1 MPPAAEIAHRTRDRW
16 TLILSAAVAA
26 MVLWPLVSLS
36 AHELLPRV
44 GAWLWPANPVAA
56 AFALPLFTG
65 ALGAVVWEGRRAA
78 PRDGKSVAE
87 LEQGGLAYGLVGIS
101 VAMLIDAQ
109 TLPLLP
115 GPAAQ
120 ALQALHPWLVSP
132 AELAL
137 TVGAIVWWLSC
148 AAWRERAA
156 DRVVP
161 APRHKAFHL
170 MVGALGLAALAGWG
184 LVIWHALV
192 ETWLR
197 HLPWTLAGSS
207 VAAALALID
216 TVRDARAEAR
226 SRGEVWT
233 SLWQNQVVFQV
244 IAIVLVLVL
253 VLTVEGLLASAQQFS
268 AATTAQRIGFA
279 LMPSVFLVVVA
290 ITVVSLAV
298 PAHRVRVF
306 ISFQHGRED
315 SAAQL
320 EQALTRAGLVA
331 RRIPFRDDWKHDELL
346 HSIQDELRRCDAM
359 VCLPGANPSF
369 VENEVLVAS
378 TLRKFIVFVVGEH
391 EPRLPNTAFYGY
403 PVFRLERVARRGWT
417 AVAELI
423 LLVAGHW
430 RASIRYLADSWSG
443 LFDQAHGRVLL
454 ALVVALVG
462 GSYLA
467 GIVVATTG
475 GGVAGAWAFVRGFHR
490 FYLDL
495 TGGWV
500 LPWVVFNAFLIG
512 SLFALVNLL
521 RTRRVL
527 RQETLTGHLT
537 HELLRAQ
544 LGRGRRLN
552 RLLGMLW
559 KRPPAAQHEAAS
571 RLAL

>member
-1 MPPAAEIAHRTRDRW
+1 
-16 TLILSAAVAA
+16 V
-26 MVLWPLVSLS
+26 
-36 AHELLPRV
+36 
-44 GAWLWPANPVAA
+44 
-56 AFALPLFTG
+56 
-65 ALGAVVWEGRRAA
+65 
-78 PRDGKSVAE
+78 
-87 LEQGGLAYGLVGIS
+87 
-101 VAMLIDAQ
+101 
-109 TLPLLP
+109 P
-115 GPAAQ
+115 G
-120 ALQALHPWLVSP
+120 
-132 AELAL
+132 
-137 TVGAIVWWLSC
+137 
-148 AAWRERAA
+148 
-156 DRVVP
+156 
-161 APRHKAFHL
+161 
-170 MVGALGLAALAGWG
+170 
-184 LVIWHALV
+184 
-192 ETWLR
+192 
-197 HLPWTLAGSS
+197 
-207 VAAALALID
+207 
-216 TVRDARAEAR
+216 
-226 SRGEVWT
+226 
-233 SLWQNQVVFQV
+233 
-244 IAIVLVLVL
+244 
-253 VLTVEGLLASAQQFS
+253 
-268 AATTAQRIGFA
+268 
-279 LMPSVFLVVVA
+279 
-290 ITVVSLAV
+290 
-298 PAHRVRVF
+298 HRVRVF
-306 ISFQHGRED
+306 ISFQHGREE

-331 RRIPFRDDWKHDELL
+331 RRIPFRDDWQHDALL
-346 HSIQDELRRCDAM
+346 RSIQDELRRCDAM

-443 LFDQAHGRVLL
+443 LFDEAHGRVLL

-467 GIVVATTG
+467 GIVVATISG
-475 GGVAGAWAFVRGFHR
+475 GIADAWDFVRGFHR

-500 LPWVVFNAFLIG
+500 MPWAVFNAFLIG

-544 LGRGRRLN
+544 LGRGKRLN
-552 RLLGMLW
+552 RLLSTLW
-559 KRPPAAQHEAAS
+559 KRPPAAQHEAAP